1 MKPIPNANAATTLF
15 ASIFNL
21 CQHYKMDTIL
31 EKFSGKIDA
40 KSVITMV
47 EDIKREYLG
56 DGLQKEDIPPIVA
69 KLMINAAKFDKLEGP
84 QKKKLVVA
92 ILNHLIGEIDG
103 DSEHDSEFE
112 IVLKSMVPAMV
123 DGFAGMLKAKQAIGK
138 LFSCCMKGK

>member
-1 MKPIPNANAATTLF
+1 
-15 ASIFNL
+15 
-21 CQHYKMDTIL
+21 MDVIL

-40 KSVITMV
+40 KGVITMV

-69 KLMINAAKFDKLEGP
+69 KLMMTTAKFDKLEGP

-103 DSEHDSEFE
+103 DAEHDSEFE

-123 DGFAGMLKAKQAIGK
+123 DGFANMVKAKQAIGN
-138 LFSCCMKGK
+138 LFTCCTKA

>member
-1 MKPIPNANAATTLF
+1 MEA
-15 ASIFNL
+15 
-21 CQHYKMDTIL
+21 IL
-31 EKFSGKIDA
+31 EKFGGKIDA
-40 KSVITMV
+40 KSVIVMV

-69 KLMINAAKFDKLEGP
+69 KLMMASAKFNKLEGP
-84 QKKKLVVA
+84 QKKKLVIA

-123 DGFAGMLKAKQAIGK
+123 DGFAGMLKAKESITK
-138 LFSCCMKGK
+138 LFSCCLKGK

>member
-1 MKPIPNANAATTLF
+1 MQWQQP
-15 ASIFNL
+15 
-21 CQHYKMDTIL
+21 HYSRPFLIYVNIIKMDLIL

-103 DSEHDSEFE
+103 DAEHDSEFE

-138 LFSCCMKGK
+138 LFSCCLKGK

>member
-1 MKPIPNANAATTLF
+1 MEA
-15 ASIFNL
+15 
-21 CQHYKMDTIL
+21 IL
-31 EKFSGKIDA
+31 EKFGGKIDA
-40 KSVITMV
+40 KGVIVMV

-69 KLMINAAKFDKLEGP
+69 KLMMASAKFNKLEGP
-84 QKKKLVVA
+84 QKKKLVIA

-112 IVLKSMVPAMV
+112 IVLKSMVPSMV
-123 DGFAGMLKAKQAIGK
+123 DGFAGMLKAKQALGN

>member
-1 MKPIPNANAATTLF
+1 MRLPQPHCFHPFLIYTN
-15 ASIFNL
+15 II
-21 CQHYKMDTIL
+21 KMEAIL
-31 EKFSGKIDA
+31 EKFGGKIDA
-40 KSVITMV
+40 KGVITMV

-69 KLMINAAKFDKLEGP
+69 KLMINASKFNKLEGP
-84 QKKKLVVA
+84 QKKKLVIA

>member
-1 MKPIPNANAATTLF
+1 
-15 ASIFNL
+15 
-21 CQHYKMDTIL
+21 MDLIL
-31 EKFSGKIDA
+31 EKFSGKIDTKA
-40 KSVITMV
+40 VITMV

-84 QKKKLVVA
+84 QKKKLVIG

-138 LFSCCMKGK
+138 LFSCCLKGKK

>member
-1 MKPIPNANAATTLF
+1 
-15 ASIFNL
+15 
-21 CQHYKMDTIL
+21 MDLIL
-31 EKFSGKIDA
+31 EKFSGKIDTKA
-40 KSVITMV
+40 VITMV

-84 QKKKLVVA
+84 QKKKLVIG

-123 DGFAGMLKAKQAIGK
+123 DGFAGMLKAKQAIGN
-138 LFSCCMKGK
+138 LFSCCLKGKK

>member
-1 MKPIPNANAATTLF
+1 MKPMPNANAATTLF

-69 KLMINAAKFDKLEGP
+69 KLMINAAKFE
-84 QKKKLVVA
+84 KLVVA